1 MILGEKGASKQLF
14 NCETRPLFVQIPI
27 DLFSRL
33 DNVLVTLLLPIKI
46 EISGPFAL
54 TICASIQL
62 KSHRDMRTPATGV
75 DFYESCVQ
83 WWIKG
88 MRSNAILVAVSSKSL
103 GYNEIKE
110 KNQ

>member
-1 MILGEKGASKQLF
+1 M
-14 NCETRPLFVQIPI
+14 
-27 DLFSRL
+27 
-33 DNVLVTLLLPIKI
+33 I

-54 TICASIQL
+54 TICATIQL

-88 MRSNAILVAVSSKSL
+88 MRSKAILVEVSAKSL
-103 GYNEIKE
+103 RYNDIKE